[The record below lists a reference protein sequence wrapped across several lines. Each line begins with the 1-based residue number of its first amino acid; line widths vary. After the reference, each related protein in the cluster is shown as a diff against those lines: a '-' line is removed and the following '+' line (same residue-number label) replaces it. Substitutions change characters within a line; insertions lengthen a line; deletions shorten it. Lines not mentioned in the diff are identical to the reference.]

1 MVENFCEVL
10 DPVYHLTEVFTE
22 LTNVCLSFYL
32 VKLSNAGNET
42 GVAEWRSWA
51 NCAPREPTIAR
62 PNVCSLLFWTL
73 VVFLNADGGGR

>member
-42 GVAEWRSWA
+42 GVAE
-51 NCAPREPTIAR
+51 
-62 PNVCSLLFWTL
+62 
-73 VVFLNADGGGR
+73 